1 MILEILKVIGIV
13 LLCIFFLFLFYP
25 LRFGFSV
32 FSRGEETKGKVT
44 LYPLFCLK
52 CFGFS
57 IFDSDKPKIKKA
69 KEKGKKTKTSEKKKK
84 EEQKEPQEQ
93 QRELPPV
100 YELLLT
106 AINLVGKL
114 KKGMIRQRI
123 KLHLAYGFPDPSLTG
138 ELTGAIYAALPP
150 FFGDLRRCHW
160 RVGLYPV
167 WCTEET
173 VVDVHGEIMFC
184 VFGELLAFGG
194 MLPEILKI
202 LPRKKKKA
210 EVKK

>member
-1 MILEILKVIGIV
+1 MILMILKVVGIAI
-13 LLCIFFLFLFYP
+13 LCLFILFLFYP

-32 FSRGEETKGKVT
+32 FSDGDKTKGKVI
-44 LYPLFCLK
+44 LYPVFTLK
-52 CFGFS
+52 CFGYT
-57 IFDSDKPKIKKA
+57 IFDSDKPKTKT
-69 KEKGKKTKTSEKKKK
+69 EKGKKAKKSEKEKNEP
-84 EEQKEPQEQ
+84 EEAQKSPK
-93 QRELPPV
+93 ELPPI

-106 AINLVGKL
+106 AINLIGKL
-114 KKGMIRQRI
+114 KKGMMRQRVN
-123 KLHLAYGFPDPSLTG
+123 LHLAYGFPDPSLTG

-150 FFGDLRRCHW
+150 FFGDLRHCHW

-167 WCTEET
+167 WCTEKT
-173 VVDVHGEIMFC
+173 VADVHGEMMFC

-202 LPRKKKKA
+202 IPRKKKKA